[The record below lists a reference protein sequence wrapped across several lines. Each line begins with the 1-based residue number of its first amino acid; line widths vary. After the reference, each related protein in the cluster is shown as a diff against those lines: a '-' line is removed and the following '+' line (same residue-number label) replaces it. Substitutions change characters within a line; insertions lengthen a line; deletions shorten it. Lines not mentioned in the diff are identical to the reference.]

1 MSMLMK
7 LCLSLLFCFVG
18 AAAANATSLTLDNC
32 DGGCNGADVT
42 LDVTNN
48 NNGTFTVLY
57 TFDTT
62 EYNGPGDYLVQ
73 VGFKTIQGYTDADL
87 VSVSHGSVSDWSLAV
102 TAPVTS
108 NGSPCTAGG
117 DGTDKVCIY
126 ALDNL
131 LSANADQIYVF
142 EFLVTGGTE
151 MDDDDWHFGGQWGDT
166 SPARGQIL
174 SDEKG
179 APPIPEPSAALLFG
193 IGVVTVGRSLRRR
206 A

>member
-1 MSMLMK
+1 MSMLTK
-7 LCLSLLFCFVG
+7 LCLSLLVSLVG
-18 AAAANATSLTLDNC
+18 AVAANATLLTLDDC

-42 LDVTNN
+42 LNVMNN
-48 NNGTFTVLY
+48 GDGTFTVLY
-57 TFDTT
+57 SFDTT
-62 EYNGPGDYLVQ
+62 DYNGPGDNLIQ
-73 VGFKTIQGYTDADL
+73 VGFKAIQGYTDADL

-102 TAPVTS
+102 TAPINS
-108 NGSPCTAGG
+108 NGSPCSAGG
-117 DGTDKVCIY
+117 NGTDKVCIY

-131 LSANADQIYVF
+131 LSANADQTYVF
-142 EFLVTGGTE
+142 EFLITGGSE

-166 SPARGQIL
+166 SPDRGQIL
-174 SDEKG
+174 SDEKD